1 MRKYTIILN
10 MDKIDQLLTH
20 VTNNCDINIPDPE
33 ALALQEQEAIQEEDF
48 EETLLEM
55 IEDGSIELVD
65 INGETHYKLTEKGM
79 KESHDHS

>member
-1 MRKYTIILN
+1 

-20 VTNNCDINIPDPE
+20 VTNNCDIILNDVNIPDPE

-79 KESHDHS
+79 KESQDHS